1 MNIVFL
7 LLIVVGYLTCV
18 FNQWQWAG
26 DSAGADPTDLAPMQI
41 LTDQMLTVAND
52 AVMLAIGLIGVL
64 ALFLG
69 LMRIAE
75 EAGVIRVLSRLIYPL
90 LKRLF
95 PEIPANHPAFGTMVM
110 NISAN
115 MAGLG
120 NAATPFGLRAMQE
133 LEKLNPHPGV
143 ATNAMVLFLAINTS
157 SVTLIPTK
165 VIALRLSAGS
175 LNPAGIITTTLLA
188 TIFSTIIAII
198 AAKTL
203 QRFIKVP
210 NNLPTAKKVTTSQ
223 RESHGEL
230 PKLEEADL
238 DMSRAPYPTW
248 VIILAV
254 LGFLSLIPLSLI
266 WGERFSAWIIPTL
279 MVAIVCYGW
288 FKKVEIYH
296 SFVSGARGGFDIAIR
311 IMPYLIA
318 ILVAIAMIRAS
329 GALGVFTDFVSPFTS
344 QFGLPADALPFVL
357 IRPLSGS
364 GSLGVLSDLFATP
377 HIGPDSYVGY
387 LTSTMMGSTETTF
400 YVLAVY
406 FGSVQIK
413 RLRHAVAVGL
423 IADLAGIVGSILA
436 VRWILLSSIN

>member
-18 FNQWQWAG
+18 YQQWRWSGTPIETEQV
-26 DSAGADPTDLAPMQI
+26 APMQHI
-41 LTDQMLTVAND
+41 TDQMLTVANE

-64 ALFLG
+64 AFFLG

-75 EAGVIRVLSRLIYPL
+75 DAGVIRALSKLIYPL
-90 LKRLF
+90 LKWLF
-95 PEIPANHPAFGTMVM
+95 PEIPANHPAFGTMAM

-115 MAGLG
+115 IAGLG

-133 LEKLNPHPGV
+133 LEKLNPTPGT

-175 LNPAGIITTTLLA
+175 LNPTGIITTTLVA
-188 TIFSTIIAII
+188 TIFSTIVAII

-203 QRFIKVP
+203 QRLVKAPQTDPTLKTITPEKVYI
-210 NNLPTAKKVTTSQ
+210 
-223 RESHGEL
+223 
-230 PKLEEADL
+230 ADPAL
-238 DMSRAPYPTW
+238 KPYPKW
-248 VIILAV
+248 VGLLTIVVA
-254 LGFLSLIPLSLI
+254 LSLVPLCLL
-266 WGERFSAWIIPTL
+266 WGDVFSPWIIPTL
-279 MVAIVCYGW
+279 VVTIVLYGW
-288 FKKVEIYH
+288 LKKVEIYH
-296 SFVSGARGGFDIAIR
+296 SFIDGAREGFDIAIR

-318 ILVAIAMIRAS
+318 ILVAISMVRAS
-329 GALGVFTDFVSPFTS
+329 GALGMLTS
-344 QFGLPADALPFVL
+344 AIGPYTSLVGLPAEAIPFVL

-377 HIGPDSYVGY
+377 QIGPDSYVGY

-413 RLRHAVAVGL
+413 RLRHAIAVGL
-423 IADLAGIVGSILA
+423 IADLAGIVGSIFA
-436 VRWILLSSIN
+436 VTWILM